1 MSGMFESKLM
11 MEASTYSHKEAS
23 GEPPEFALG
32 QHRVL
37 QMMMCPQMFPIGDMI
52 EELDSEF
59 DLGSTHEPIN
69 IIII

>member
-52 EELDSEF
+52 EAPPASCPLLKISV
-59 DLGSTHEPIN
+59 
-69 IIII
+69 